1 MVTTVAGAAWAA
13 AGKADTKP
21 AARIT
26 DAATRCQRPPIP
38 FSLVIEPLL
47 HRRVPQWRPVAAHQI
62 GPGAAPWPQ
71 PVRGVAQ
78 AAAQSRGADA
88 HDSVVRNRAVPVRQ
102 WPQPLSQAACMGCGH
117 VRLHCGSNWATSAL
131 PVLDPHRPLWLG
143 SLLN

>member
-47 HRRVPQWRPVAAHQI
+47 HRRVPQWWPAAGHQI
-62 GPGAAPWPQ
+62 GPGAAPSTVLCPYGNG
-71 PVRGVAQ
+71 R
-78 AAAQSRGADA
+78 SRSRKPLAWDA
-88 HDSVVRNRAVPVRQ
+88 
-102 WPQPLSQAACMGCGH
+102 GH
-117 VRLHCGSNWATSAL
+117 VRLHCGSIWATSAL
-131 PVLDPHRPLWLG
+131 QVLNPHRPLWLG
-143 SLLN
+143 

>member
-47 HRRVPQWRPVAAHQI
+47 HRRVPQWWPVAAHQI
-62 GPGAAPWPQ
+62 GPGAAPSTVLCPYGNG
-71 PVRGVAQ
+71 R
-78 AAAQSRGADA
+78 SRSRKPLAWDAVMSGSIAD
-88 HDSVVRNRAVPVRQ
+88 
-102 WPQPLSQAACMGCGH
+102 LSGQ
-117 VRLHCGSNWATSAL
+117 
-131 PVLDPHRPLWLG
+131 HRRSRCWTRIDLFG
-143 SLLN
+143 